1 MNTVRLQIRHLVDWK
16 AAVYAGIIAGALFLL
31 ALLVGYPL
39 ATGGT
44 PWTVFRF
51 IGAMVLG
58 RSVLPPPTTF
68 DAGVVITAVLLTHA
82 PGDRLPDLLRA
93 IFDLLTGEQEFW
105 GSLYTLRTQPAITAV
120 IGDDFLQRTALL
132 RGCFSEE
139 LALAGNENP
148 ELEAYYLYS
157 VVEGAIQQYLL
168 DPANYPM
175 AEILEKMIAQF
186 GGKHT

>member
-68 DAGVVITAVLLTHA
+68 DAGVVITAVLLHFA
-82 PGDRLPDLLRA
+82 LA
-93 IFDLLTGEQEFW
+93 I
-105 GSLYTLRTQPAITAV
+105 LYTLVLAFIIHRWQMLISILGGALFGFCLYLINFFTFTTFFAWFYPARAWPFALVHILFGAVAGGVYELLEKDVFVIEETAV
-120 IGDDFLQRTALL
+120 
-132 RGCFSEE
+132 S
-139 LALAGNENP
+139 
-148 ELEAYYLYS
+148 
-157 VVEGAIQQYLL
+157 
-168 DPANYPM
+168 
-175 AEILEKMIAQF
+175 
-186 GGKHT
+186 